1 MAHSIDV
8 LLKNTIVC
16 VTILPIMGINEN
28 KKEISEG
35 LRDGLPIGMGYFA
48 VAFSLGITAKLAGLS
63 PFQGFVSSFLNHAS
77 AGEYA
82 LYTMI
87 SAGASFLE
95 TAVLIMVT
103 NIRYLLLGTALS
115 QKLGDDMGLGQRIA
129 IGFGITDEIFGI
141 GIGRKGKLTSSYLVS
156 AFLLAALMWS
166 AGTACGI
173 VVGNVLPARLVSAL
187 SVAIYGM
194 FLAIII
200 PPSKDDKTVLVAVVI
215 SFASSFAAA
224 NIGALAQLSSGMR
237 TIILTVVISA
247 AFALLFP
254 VKEEKA

>member
-1 MAHSIDV
+1 MRNDS
-8 LLKNTIVC
+8 L
-16 VTILPIMGINEN
+16 

-48 VAFSLGITAKLAGLS
+48 VAFSLGITAKLAGLT
-63 PFQGFVSSFLNHAS
+63 PLQGFVSSFLNHAS

-87 SAGASFLE
+87 ASKAAYAE
-95 TAVLIMVT
+95 TAVLIAVT
-103 NIRYLLLGTALS
+103 NIRYLLMGAAFS
-115 QKLGDDMGLGQRIA
+115 QKLRPEEPLLSRLA

-141 GIGRKGKLTSSYLVS
+141 GIARKGFVNTAYLLS
-156 AFLLAALMWS
+156 AFMLASLMWS

-173 VVGNVLPARLVSAL
+173 AMGSVLPACAVSAL

-200 PPSKDDKTVLVAVVI
+200 PPSKKDRVVGALVAI
-215 SFASSFAAA
+215 SFILSFAAA
-224 NIGALAQLSSGMR
+224 KLPMFANVSGGTK
-237 TIILTVVISA
+237 TIVLTVIISA
-247 AFALLFP
+247 AAAAMFP
-254 VKEEKA
+254 KSDEEGGEA